1 MGSSEKTPKLDLLR
15 RQLSSDRNPIF
26 RGVQGMNVIAEVL
39 TKFFVIG
46 TAGGG
51 AFLAT
56 TYVLSNNWL

>member
-1 MGSSEKTPKLDLLR
+1 MAWSEKTLKLDC
-15 RQLSSDRNPIF
+15 DRDPIF
-26 RGVQGMNVIAEVL
+26 RGVQRMNVVAEVL

-46 TAGGG
+46 TAGAG